1 MNLAKQRSAMEIA
14 PIPGIRAL
22 TAVKAPRAEFRPPEI
37 FDIEGSAGAGDDQ
50 GQRQG
55 RKAAGAEEDDED
67 DLMLDADAQGTLAV
81 DYFA

>member
-1 MNLAKQRSAMEIA
+1 MEIA

-22 TAVKAPRAEFRPPEI
+22 TAVKARRAEFRPPEI
-37 FDIEGSAGAGDDQ
+37 FDVEGTARPGDDQ

-67 DLMLDADAQGTLAV
+67 LMPDADAQETSSV

>member
-1 MNLAKQRSAMEIA
+1 MEIA

-22 TAVKAPRAEFRPPEI
+22 SAVKAPRAEFRPPEI
-37 FDIEGSAGAGDDQ
+37 FDIEGSARPGDDQ

-55 RKAAGAEEDDED
+55 RKAAGAEEDEED
-67 DLMLDADAQGTLAV
+67 DLMLDAANESGGTSSV